1 MRGWLIVNGFL
12 NAEKYR
18 ELYLSPATYGAEIHP
33 INIEHFESTMLSYI
47 SGNTSISEEIATVT

>member
-18 ELYLSPATYGAEIHP
+18 ELYSLLENAAKKRNITLEIKTNDALLHDVA
-33 INIEHFESTMLSYI
+33 LD
-47 SGNTSISEEIATVT
+47 